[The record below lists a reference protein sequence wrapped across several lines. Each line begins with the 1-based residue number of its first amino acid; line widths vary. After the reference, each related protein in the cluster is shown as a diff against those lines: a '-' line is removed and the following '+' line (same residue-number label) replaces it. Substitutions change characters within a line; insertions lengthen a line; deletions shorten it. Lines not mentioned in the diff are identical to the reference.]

1 MDRKRLFEIGKVL
14 YQSNLPFRVRLFNVL
29 ASLGCIIS
37 LCNGVFSY
45 LNNGDKRILIINA
58 GIAFSS
64 CLLFYK
70 VYDRKKY

>member
-45 LNNGDKRILIINA
+45 LNNGDKQVLIINA
-58 GIAFSS
+58 GLQFFQLM
-64 CLLFYK
+64 LLFYS
-70 VYDRKKY
+70 YYRKK

>member
-14 YQSNLPFRVRLFNVL
+14 YQSDLPFRVRLFNVL

-45 LNNGDKRILIINA
+45 LNNGDKRIHIINA
-58 GIAFSS
+58 GRNIKDVI
-64 CLLFYK
+64 L
-70 VYDRKKY
+70 